1 MFNRFVPLFIVIG
14 IFLII
19 YAFALMFIGDWENGI
34 GYFLSGIAG
43 LILCR
48 IVLKIRK
55 WWRD

>member
-34 GYFLSGIAG
+34 GYFFLGSQ
-43 LILCR
+43 
-48 IVLKIRK
+48 V
-55 WWRD
+55 